1 MLGLLSRSQAASAP
15 GSPKSPSSVVIQLGS
30 AQLLVSDLL
39 LEPNLP
45 IQLILLLLADVEH
58 IILWVRKRVIERPLT
73 LHRGNLAGG
82 KRIEVRFL
90 FRGIG
95 RHHFEACRRECVL
108 LFPSR
113 AAANRECHEHT
124 SGQ

>member
-73 LHRGNLAGG
+73 LHRGN
-82 KRIEVRFL
+82 
-90 FRGIG
+90 G